1 MQRDEIVSIL
11 TILKTAYPN
20 SYKNMTKEDAENTIN
35 LWNVMFQ
42 NDDGR
47 VVAIAVKEL
56 INTLQFPPTIAD
68 IKNKMLELTTDRKT
82 PSELWGELERALK
95 DSIYHSKERF
105 EELSPEVQ
113 KFVRDP
119 AQLKEMAMM
128 DSDVVHSVTK
138 GQFLKQI
145 EIIQKREDEDK
156 KMLPESKK
164 LKEMVLNVG
173 TDVSKLLN

>member
-164 LKEMVLNVG
+164 LKEMILNIG
-173 TDVSKLLN
+173 TDVNKLLN

>member
-68 IKNKMLELTTDRKT
+68 IKNKMLELTTERKT

-156 KMLPESKK
+156 KMLPESKR
-164 LKEMVLNVG
+164 LKELTLGIG
-173 TDVSKLLN
+173 TDVNKLLN

>member
-156 KMLPESKK
+156 KMLPESKR
-164 LKEMVLNVG
+164 LKELTLGIG
-173 TDVSKLLN
+173 TDVNKLLN

>member
-35 LWNVMFQ
+35 LWSVMFQ

-68 IKNKMLELTTDRKT
+68 IKNKMLELTTERKT

-95 DSIYHSKERF
+95 DSVYHSKERF

-138 GQFLKQI
+138 GQFFKQI
-145 EIIQKREDEDK
+145 EIIQKREGEDK

-164 LKEMVLNVG
+164 LKEMVLNIG
-173 TDVSKLLN
+173 TDVNKLLN

>member
-1 MQRDEIVSIL
+1 MTTEETTKVLSV
-11 TILKTAYPN
+11 LKAAYPN
-20 SYKNMTKEDAENTIN
+20 FYRNITKQEAIETIN
-35 LWNVMFQ
+35 LYSEMFK
-42 NDDGR
+42 NDDGK
-47 VVAIAVKEL
+47 VVIIAVKEL

-68 IKNKMLELTTDRKT
+68 IKNKMLELTTERKT

-138 GQFLKQI
+138 GQFFKQI

-164 LKEMVLNVG
+164 LKEMILNIG
-173 TDVSKLLN
+173 TDVKKLLK

>member
-1 MQRDEIVSIL
+1 MTVEEVTKILSIL
-11 TILKTAYPN
+11 KVAYPN
-20 SYKNMTKEDAENTIN
+20 FYKNITKQEAIETIN
-35 LWNVMFQ
+35 LYSEMFK

-47 VVAIAVKEL
+47 VVIVAVKEL
-56 INTLQFPPTIAD
+56 INTLQFPPTIAE
-68 IKNKMLELTTDRKT
+68 IKNKMLELTTERKT

-105 EELSPEVQ
+105 EELSPEAK

-138 GQFLKQI
+138 GQFFKQI
-145 EIIQKREDEDK
+145 EIIQKRDDEDK
-156 KMLPESKK
+156 KMLPESKR
-164 LKEMVLNVG
+164 LREWTLNIG
-173 TDVSKLLN
+173 TDVNKLLN

>member
-68 IKNKMLELTTDRKT
+68 IKNKMLELTTERKT

-164 LKEMVLNVG
+164 LKEMILNIG
-173 TDVSKLLN
+173 TDVNKLLN

>member
-35 LWNVMFQ
+35 LWSVMFQ
-42 NDDGR
+42 NDDSK

-68 IKNKMLELTTDRKT
+68 IKNKILELTTERKT

-95 DSIYHSKERF
+95 NGIYGSA
-105 EELSPEVQ
+105 EEFKRLSPEVQ

-145 EIIQKREDEDK
+145 EIIQKREDEDR
-156 KMLPESKK
+156 KMLPESKR
-164 LKEMVLNVG
+164 LKELTLGIG

>member
-1 MQRDEIVSIL
+1 MTRDDTIL
-11 TILKTAYPN
+11 ILGILKTGYP
-20 SYKNMTKEDAENTIN
+20 SFYKDMDKKEMLNTIA
-35 LWNVMFQ
+35 LWNEMFAL
-42 NDDGR
+42 DDLNI
-47 VVAIAVKEL
+47 VKAAVKEL

-68 IKNKMLELTTDRKT
+68 IKNKMLELTTNKKT

-105 EELSPEVQ
+105 EELSPEVK

-138 GQFLKQI
+138 GQFFKQI

-164 LKEMVLNVG
+164 LKEMFLNIG
-173 TDVSKLLN
+173 TDINKLLN